1 MDTHRNIARI
11 VGVLFIIGTSS
22 AVLSIFF
29 TGPILDDPDYLMEVS
44 AHENHIITGAFLVLI
59 MGLALAMV
67 PIVMYPIL
75 KKDHKIFALGYVVF
89 RGALETVTYL
99 VNVIGLLLLIL
110 LSQEY
115 IQAGA
120 PDASYYHD
128 LGTLLRGTDFQS
140 SPILKIVFSL
150 GALMLYYVL
159 YQSKLIPR
167 WLSGWGLIGA
177 TLHLAS
183 GVFVMFGWLIAFP
196 VLGIIWD
203 LPIALQE
210 MVMAIWLIVK
220 GFNTSAIA
228 SESV

>member
-1 MDTHRNIARI
+1 MDTNRKIARI
-11 VGVLFIIGTSS
+11 VGVLFIIGTG
-22 AVLSIFF
+22 AAILSIFF
-29 TGPILDDPDYLMEVS
+29 TGSILDDPDYLMKVS
-44 AHENHIITGAFLVLI
+44 AHENHIITGAFFVLI

-67 PIVMYPIL
+67 PIMMYPIL
-75 KKDHKIFALGYVVF
+75 KKHHKIFALGYVIF

-99 VNVIGLLLLIL
+99 VNVISLLLLIL

-120 PDASYYHD
+120 PDASYFHN
-128 LGTLLRGTDFQS
+128 LGMLLRGTDFQS
-140 SPILKIVFSL
+140 SAILKIVFSL

-167 WLSGWGLIGA
+167 WLSGWGFIGA
-177 TLHLAS
+177 TLHLVS
-183 GVFVMFGWLIAFP
+183 GVFFMFGWLTEFP
-196 VLGIIWD
+196 VLGIFWD

-220 GFNTSAIA
+220 GFNSSAIA
-228 SESV
+228 PESA